1 MKYAALVAIAWL
13 AACASQTPPRP
24 AAPAAAPAPTAKLAP
39 ASAPVCRHAVPA
51 ACKGSLPD
59 MRAAMPIFE
68 KRCFG
73 CHTGDGVAAEEH
85 DFSHVEALR
94 AARATIA
101 DEISTCSMPPRSPLD
116 DGEASTLLLWAA
128 CADTTD

>member
-1 MKYAALVAIAWL
+1 M
-13 AACASQTPPRP
+13 
-24 AAPAAAPAPTAKLAP
+24 
-39 ASAPVCRHAVPA
+39 
-51 ACKGSLPD
+51 GD
-59 MRAAMPIFE
+59 AMPIFK

-85 DFSHVEALR
+85 DFSRVASLR

-101 DEISTCSMPPRSPLD
+101 DEIATCSMPPRSPLD

-128 CADTTD
+128 CAGRDHSGTMPPIE